1 MVQAV
6 GDGGSSSVAR
16 EPRFHTIDG
25 EELYRKLAYGEPLV
39 VLDVRTESEYAARHI
54 PGSLLLPLH
63 ELESRLGEIPPA
75 STPTAV
81 VCEHGIRSISACG
94 FLSEHGFGPL
104 FNLAG
109 GLATWPGP
117 TVAGMDVSQNGR
129 HLHPISPSL
138 FLIEN
143 FDLLPRGLALDLAMG
158 EGRNAIYLATR
169 GFDVDGVDVDPETVA
184 RARARARRLQAP
196 IRAVVGNV
204 EDGTYIVP
212 LEAYDVIVVF
222 NYLHRPL
229 FNDIRDGLKAGGVVV
244 YQTYTTEQAR
254 YGRPTDPAHLLE
266 PGELRRVFA
275 DWEILRY
282 RESTLREIPGGPLKA
297 VAGIVARKPPG

>member
-1 MVQAV
+1 M
-6 GDGGSSSVAR
+6 AR
-16 EPRFHTIDG
+16 EPRFQTIDG
-25 EELYRKLAYGEPLV
+25 EELYRKRAYGEPLV
-39 VLDVRTESEYAARHI
+39 VVDVLTESEYATRHI

-63 ELESRLGEIPPA
+63 ELESRLGEIPPP

-94 FLSEHGFGPL
+94 LLSEHGFGPL

-117 TVAGMDVSQNGR
+117 TVAGTEVPQNGR

-169 GFDVDGVDVDPETVA
+169 GFDVDGVDVDADTVA

-212 LEAYDVIVVF
+212 LEAYDVVVVF

-229 FNDIRDGLKAGGVVV
+229 FNDIRDGLKPGGVVV

-297 VAGIVARKPPG
+297 VAGVVARKPPG